1 MKVIDHALIVSGPVL
16 HGADGLAGPDNIA
29 RFDKRISVTVLG
41 IDIEHLDPKA
51 GFRPDPDRIELPVK
65 PMAFAVRVTN
75 LLHYAVDR
83 ASDRG
88 AGRSFQVH
96 AQMFACSPPRGWPR
110 KHLTLLGHF
119 AFSGWARG

>member
-1 MKVIDHALIVSGPVL
+1 MIDHAFIVPGTVL
-16 HGADGLAGPDNIA
+16 HGADGLAGNDYIA

-41 IDIEHLDPKA
+41 IDIEHLDPEA
-51 GFRPDPDRIELPVK
+51 GLRPDPDRIELPVK
-65 PMAFAVRVTN
+65 PMAFTVGITK

-96 AQMFACSPPRGWPR
+96 ALMFACSRAAAGSEI
-110 KHLTLLGHF
+110 T
-119 AFSGWARG
+119 